1 MPNDRELGR
10 AATAAHERFFQA
22 RRSHPDFPS
31 RAWYLRLYQAG
42 LREWGV
48 ADADGALAA
57 RLHDLTAS
65 LPPTLVV
72 EESVPALLEALRGRG
87 LRLAVISNYTGTLL
101 DDFKALGLTGY
112 FDAILDSQMLGIY
125 KPDPEIF
132 RVACAAT
139 GCKPEEALHVG
150 DSPAADVA
158 GALAAGVKP
167 ILLDPLDA
175 FAGGLGEFSAVPRIR
190 RLVEVPALLRTM

>member
-1 MPNDRELGR
+1 MPVPVLM
-10 AATAAHERFFQA
+10 
-22 RRSHPDFPS
+22 DFPS
-31 RAWYLRLYQAG
+31 RTWHLQLYQVG
-42 LREWGV
+42 LRELGL
-48 ADADGALAA
+48 ADVDGALAA

-65 LPPTLVV
+65 LPPTLVA
-72 EESVPALLEALRGRG
+72 EESVPVLLEALRARG

-101 DDFKALGLTGY
+101 DDFKALGLTGC
-112 FDAILDSQMLGIY
+112 FDAILDSQVLGIY

-175 FAGGLGEFSAVPRIR
+175 FAGTLGEFPAVPRIC
-190 RLVEVPALLRTM
+190 RLVELPAVLRAM